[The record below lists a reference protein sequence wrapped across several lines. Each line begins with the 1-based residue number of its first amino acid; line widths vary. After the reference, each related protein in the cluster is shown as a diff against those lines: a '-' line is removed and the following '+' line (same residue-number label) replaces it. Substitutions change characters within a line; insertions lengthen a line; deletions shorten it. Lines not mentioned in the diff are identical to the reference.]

1 MLDKNRI
8 KEAENNVKS
17 YLDEGL
23 LKKTAKNAQVMT
35 ILLRNAKES
44 IEN

>member
-1 MLDKNRI
+1 MLSEKRI

-23 LKKTAKNAQVMT
+23 LKKAAADKNVMA
-35 ILLRNAKES
+35 ILVTSSPA
-44 IEN
+44 